1 MLVPSIDPD
10 RDHIS
15 GCRFA
20 PVELVQYGDL
30 QCPHC
35 ADVYPC
41 IKQLQ
46 EIMGDQ
52 LRYVFRHYPLPQLH
66 LLALDAAI
74 SCEIAAIHGKFW
86 YMHDMIFENQQYL
99 SRAALL
105 RFAEEIEIDTG
116 LFTNTREYKKMSRK
130 VISDFESGVRSGVNG
145 TPTFFINGRRY
156 NGLSDLEELLT
167 TCKYILLKLG
177 LETANPVNKQRM
189 IEI

>member
-1 MLVPSIDPD
+1 MLVPSLDPD

-15 GCRFA
+15 GWRFA

-52 LRYVFRHYPLPQLH
+52 LRFAFRHYPLPQLH
-66 LLALDAAI
+66 SLALDAAI

-105 RFAEEIEIDTG
+105 RFAGEKWSS
-116 LFTNTREYKKMSRK
+116 L
-130 VISDFESGVRSGVNG
+130 
-145 TPTFFINGRRY
+145 
-156 NGLSDLEELLT
+156 
-167 TCKYILLKLG
+167 
-177 LETANPVNKQRM
+177 
-189 IEI
+189 